1 MNYLP
6 GFFAALAFSAAALSF
21 GAPARA
27 NILITID
34 KTKQQMTVTVD
45 DDPRYI
51 WPVSTGREG
60 YNTPNGNYRPT
71 SMERKHYSRKYDWAP
86 MPHSI
91 FFTNEGHAI
100 HGTYEESGLGHARS
114 HGCVRISR
122 AHASILYRLVKAEGM
137 KNTRVVL
144 KGHIPGPRQMVA
156 QNDSGDDLSGDNSAR
171 RHTYDDGPYY
181 DDPPPPPRR
190 YYRRRYYRNHFPFP
204 FPLPFRF

>member
-1 MNYLP
+1 MYYLP

-34 KTKQQMTVTVD
+34 KAKQQMTVRVD
-45 DDPRYI
+45 GDPRYI
-51 WPVSTGREG
+51 WPVSTGRAG

-71 SMERKHYSRKYDWAP
+71 SMERQHYSRKYAWAP

-100 HGTYEESGLGHARS
+100 HGTYEEAGLGHARS

-144 KGHIPGPRQMVA
+144 EGHIPGPGQMVA
-156 QNDSGDDLSGDNSAR
+156 QNDGGDDISAR
-171 RHTYDDGPYY
+171 RRTYDDGYN
-181 DDPPPPPRR
+181 DAPPPRR
-190 YYRRRYYRNHFPFP
+190 VYRHYRRRYYRAPFP
-204 FPLPFRF
+204 IPIPLPFGF